1 MPEPDPTATSNRT
14 AQTRRPRRGTA
25 QGGFRADIQA
35 LRAIAVAGVVLY
47 HLWPHRLPGGFVGV
61 DVFFVIS
68 GYLITSHLLKRPPR
82 TPREVAEFWARRV
95 KRLLP
100 ASLLV
105 LTVTALVSFK
115 LAPVSTW
122 QDTGK
127 QIVASAL
134 YVQNWILSFDSVDYL
149 AADNAPTAVQHFW
162 SLSVEE
168 QFYFFW
174 PILIG
179 LLALFVAKSR
189 SRTKVTYLVGIGLV
203 TGASLVYSIWM
214 SIHEPAQA
222 YFVTPVRLWELS
234 AGGLVAVLFGGRKA
248 STGQLS
254 ALCSWA
260 GLFGIAA
267 SFMFI
272 KGTMAFPGYIA
283 LLPVVSTALVLA
295 AYSTSTLSPMG
306 LMKLRGVQFT
316 GNTSYSIYLWHWPF
330 VVLLPTVVG
339 NLRWWHKFGI
349 IAAVLLLAWLTM
361 VWVEKRFKFSRFFAS
376 TRRTFITAAVIMAV
390 AVTSGASVQFAS
402 YAKERAS
409 QSALEQAFS
418 DDDPCLGAEA
428 IESNT
433 QNPGSCPEPKKLLL
447 DPATAKTDKA
457 DAYPDKCWT
466 RAPFTDARPICHYG
480 NGKKRVALVGNSH
493 AGHWLPALQVL
504 AKENDWTIDTYLV
517 DTCNPTDA
525 TIHMETRE
533 KSKGCH
539 SYGRWAKEKTTN
551 GDYDAIITSN
561 RQVSPIEGFDLD
573 NTVEPAAK
581 GYEPFLKSWAEA
593 GIPVVVLRDTPF
605 PSRAGVSSVPDCVAT
620 HGPRSPQCT
629 GTLTT
634 WNSID
639 PLANAADSLNLPK
652 QTVINSNSQFCPDGT
667 CPATIGGVIVYFD
680 GSHMTST
687 YSKTLAPWLS
697 RKLKHTSGLDLID

>member
-457 DAYPDKCWT
+457 D
-466 RAPFTDARPICHYG
+466 
-480 NGKKRVALVGNSH
+480 
-493 AGHWLPALQVL
+493 
-504 AKENDWTIDTYLV
+504 
-517 DTCNPTDA
+517 
-525 TIHMETRE
+525 
-533 KSKGCH
+533 
-539 SYGRWAKEKTTN
+539 
-551 GDYDAIITSN
+551 
-561 RQVSPIEGFDLD
+561 
-573 NTVEPAAK
+573 
-581 GYEPFLKSWAEA
+581 
-593 GIPVVVLRDTPF
+593 
-605 PSRAGVSSVPDCVAT
+605 
-620 HGPRSPQCT
+620 
-629 GTLTT
+629 
-634 WNSID
+634 
-639 PLANAADSLNLPK
+639 
-652 QTVINSNSQFCPDGT
+652 
-667 CPATIGGVIVYFD
+667 
-680 GSHMTST
+680 
-687 YSKTLAPWLS
+687 
-697 RKLKHTSGLDLID
+697 

>member
-234 AGGLVAVLFGGRKA
+234 AGGLVAVLFGEDARRRQGSSRHCA
-248 STGQLS
+248 PGPACSELRRP
-254 ALCSWA
+254 LCSSKAQWR
-260 GLFGIAA
+260 
-267 SFMFI
+267 
-272 KGTMAFPGYIA
+272 FPA
-283 LLPVVSTALVLA
+283 
-295 AYSTSTLSPMG
+295 TLHS
-306 LMKLRGVQFT
+306 
-316 GNTSYSIYLWHWPF
+316 YLWCQRRSSSRRIRRRRF
-330 VVLLPTVVG
+330 LP
-339 NLRWWHKFGI
+339 
-349 IAAVLLLAWLTM
+349 
-361 VWVEKRFKFSRFFAS
+361 WV
-376 TRRTFITAAVIMAV
+376 
-390 AVTSGASVQFAS
+390 
-402 YAKERAS
+402 
-409 QSALEQAFS
+409 
-418 DDDPCLGAEA
+418 
-428 IESNT
+428 
-433 QNPGSCPEPKKLLL
+433 
-447 DPATAKTDKA
+447 
-457 DAYPDKCWT
+457 
-466 RAPFTDARPICHYG
+466 
-480 NGKKRVALVGNSH
+480 
-493 AGHWLPALQVL
+493 
-504 AKENDWTIDTYLV
+504 
-517 DTCNPTDA
+517 
-525 TIHMETRE
+525 
-533 KSKGCH
+533 
-539 SYGRWAKEKTTN
+539 
-551 GDYDAIITSN
+551 
-561 RQVSPIEGFDLD
+561 
-573 NTVEPAAK
+573 
-581 GYEPFLKSWAEA
+581 
-593 GIPVVVLRDTPF
+593 
-605 PSRAGVSSVPDCVAT
+605 
-620 HGPRSPQCT
+620 
-629 GTLTT
+629 
-634 WNSID
+634 
-639 PLANAADSLNLPK
+639 
-652 QTVINSNSQFCPDGT
+652 
-667 CPATIGGVIVYFD
+667 
-680 GSHMTST
+680 
-687 YSKTLAPWLS
+687 
-697 RKLKHTSGLDLID
+697 

>member
-1 MPEPDPTATSNRT
+1 M
-14 AQTRRPRRGTA
+14 
-25 QGGFRADIQA
+25 
-35 LRAIAVAGVVLY
+35 
-47 HLWPHRLPGGFVGV
+47 
-61 DVFFVIS
+61 
-68 GYLITSHLLKRPPR
+68 
-82 TPREVAEFWARRV
+82 
-95 KRLLP
+95 
-100 ASLLV
+100 
-105 LTVTALVSFK
+105 
-115 LAPVSTW
+115 
-122 QDTGK
+122 
-127 QIVASAL
+127 
-134 YVQNWILSFDSVDYL
+134 
-149 AADNAPTAVQHFW
+149 
-162 SLSVEE
+162 
-168 QFYFFW
+168 
-174 PILIG
+174 
-179 LLALFVAKSR
+179 
-189 SRTKVTYLVGIGLV
+189 TYLVGIGLV

-581 GYEPFLKSWAEA
+581 GYKPFLKSWAEA

>member
-1 MPEPDPTATSNRT
+1 M
-14 AQTRRPRRGTA
+14 
-25 QGGFRADIQA
+25 
-35 LRAIAVAGVVLY
+35 
-47 HLWPHRLPGGFVGV
+47 
-61 DVFFVIS
+61 
-68 GYLITSHLLKRPPR
+68 
-82 TPREVAEFWARRV
+82 AEFWARRV

-105 LTVTALVSFK
+105 LTVTALASFK

-122 QDTGK
+122 HDTGK
-127 QIVASAL
+127 QIIASAL
-134 YVQNWILSFDSVDYL
+134 YVQNWVLSFDSVDYL
-149 AADNAPTAVQHFW
+149 AADNAPTSVQHFW

-179 LLALFVAKSR
+179 LLALFVAKSG
-189 SRTKVTYLVGIGLV
+189 SRARFTYLVGIGLV

-214 SIHEPAQA
+214 SIHEPSQA
-222 YFVTPVRLWELS
+222 YFVTPVRLWELA
-234 AGGLVAVLFGGRKA
+234 AGGLVAVLFGNRQA

-260 GLFGIAA
+260 GLFGIAT
-267 SFMFI
+267 SFIFI

-283 LLPVVSTALVLA
+283 LLPVVSTAIVLA
-295 AYSTSTLSPMG
+295 AYSTSSLSPLG

-349 IAAVLLLAWLTM
+349 ITAVLLLAWLTM
-361 VWVEKRFKFSRFFAS
+361 AWVEKRFKFSRFFAS
-376 TRRTFITAAVIMAV
+376 TGRTYITAAVIMAIAV
-390 AVTSGASVQFAS
+390 ASGASLQYAS
-402 YAKERAS
+402 HAKERAS

-418 DDDPCLGAEA
+418 DDSPCLGARAIVSEA
-428 IESNT
+428 K
-433 QNPGSCPEPKKLLL
+433 NPGSCPESKKLLL
-447 DPATAKTDKA
+447 DPVAAKTDKA

-466 RAPFTDARPICHYG
+466 RAPFTNERPICHYG
-480 NGKKRVALVGNSH
+480 DGKKRVALVGNSH

-504 AKENDWTIDTYLV
+504 AEENDWTIDTYLV

-525 TIHMETRE
+525 TIHMETPE

-539 SYGRWAKEKTTN
+539 SYGKWAKEKTTN
-551 GDYDAIITSN
+551 GNYDAIITSN

-573 NTVEPAAK
+573 HTVEPAAK
-581 GYEPFLKSWAEA
+581 GYKPFLKSWAEA

-605 PSRAGVSSVPDCVAT
+605 PFRAGVSSVPDCVAE
-620 HGPRSPQCT
+620 HGPQSPQCT
-629 GTLTT
+629 GTLKT
-634 WNSID
+634 WKSID
-639 PLANAADSLNLPK
+639 PLAKAADSLNLPK

-667 CPATIGGVIVYFD
+667 CPAAIGGIIVYFD

-687 YSKTLAPWLS
+687 YSKTLAPWLAQ
-697 RKLKHTSGLDLID
+697 KLKHSSGSGLIN